1 MRLTGL
7 EFTALVSQYQ
17 GLVYTVCHQMVQD
30 PETAQDLAQE
40 TFLAAWRSIDR
51 CPAGYEKQWLVRIA
65 TNKARDH
72 LKSAWN
78 RRMSVPGDE
87 VLALSGAPPEQLPE
101 ELVASADGAQWLRQL
116 ILQLK
121 EPYHTPARL
130 YFLEQHTVEE
140 TARLCGRPAKTVSA
154 QLFRARRM
162 LQKEIEERRAK
173 DGTV

>member
-87 VLALSGAPPEQLPE
+87 VLAFTLWGSGTLQKIVESSLTLPSRQEQMQPAPSAEQLWQTADNWLDDLLTRT
-101 ELVASADGAQWLRQL
+101 ELPAVWQNGTADPT
-116 ILQLK
+116 
-121 EPYHTPARL
+121 EPTN
-130 YFLEQHTVEE
+130 
-140 TARLCGRPAKTVSA
+140 
-154 QLFRARRM
+154 
-162 LQKEIEERRAK
+162 
-173 DGTV
+173 